1 MTLIKWTPINTIN
14 RDFDHMLDRI
24 FNDGWNN
31 NNKIRN
37 NPPSVDI
44 IENEEEFVLTA
55 ELPGFDKKN
64 LNIKVEENGVLR
76 INANTKI
83 NIEPNDPLYRIR
95 ERNSGSSNRRFN
107 LPENAIVDKIN
118 AQFKNGLL
126 TVNIPK
132 AKEIKSESKKIKIS

>member
-1 MTLIKWTPINTIN
+1 MTLIKWAPINSIN

-37 NPPSVDI
+37 NTPSVDI

-55 ELPGFDKKN
+55 EFPGFDKKN
-64 LNIKVEENGVLR
+64 LNIEVKENGVLN
-76 INANTKI
+76 INANYKI
-83 NIEPNDPLYRIR
+83 NKEPNKTLYRIR
-95 ERNSGSSNRRFN
+95 ERNSGSYNRKFN
-107 LPENAIVDKIN
+107 LPENTIVNKID

-132 AKEIKSESKKIKIS
+132 AKEIEPESKKIKIR

>member
-1 MTLIKWTPINTIN
+1 MTLIKWTPINSIN

-37 NPPSVDI
+37 NTPSVDI

-55 ELPGFDKKN
+55 DLPGFDKKN
-64 LNIKVEENGVLR
+64 LDIEIEENGVLN
-76 INANTKI
+76 INANSKI
-83 NIEPNDPLYRIR
+83 NKEPNDPFYRIR
-95 ERNSGSSNRRFN
+95 ERNSDSYNRKFN
-107 LPENAIVDKIN
+107 LPENAIVERIN

-132 AKEIKSESKKIKIS
+132 AKEIEPESKKIKIR

>member
-1 MTLIKWTPINTIN
+1 MTLIKWAPINSIN

-37 NPPSVDI
+37 NTPSVDI

-55 ELPGFDKKN
+55 EFPGFDKKN
-64 LNIKVEENGVLR
+64 LNIEVKENGVLN
-76 INANTKI
+76 INANSKI
-83 NIEPNDPLYRIR
+83 NKEPNDPLYRIR
-95 ERNSGSSNRRFN
+95 ERNSDSYNRKFN
-107 LPENAIVDKIN
+107 LPENAIAEKIN

-132 AKEIKSESKKIKIS
+132 AKEIEPESKKIKIR

>member
-1 MTLIKWTPINTIN
+1 
-14 RDFDHMLDRI
+14 MLDRI
-24 FNDGWNN
+24 FNDSWNN

-37 NPPSVDI
+37 NTPSVDI

-55 ELPGFDKKN
+55 DIPGFDKKD
-64 LNIKVEENGVLR
+64 LNIEVEENAVLN
-76 INANTKI
+76 INANPEI
-83 NIEPNDPLYRIR
+83 NNEPNDPLYRIR
-95 ERNSGSSNRRFN
+95 ERNSGSYNRKFN

-132 AKEIKSESKKIKIS
+132 AKEIESESKKIKIS

>member
-1 MTLIKWTPINTIN
+1 MTLIKWTSINSIN

-37 NPPSVDI
+37 NKPSVDV
-44 IENEEEFVLTA
+44 IENEEEFVLTVDF
-55 ELPGFDKKN
+55 PGFDKKN
-64 LNIKVEENGVLR
+64 INIEVEENGVLN
-76 INANTKI
+76 INANSKI
-83 NIEPNDPLYRIR
+83 NKEPNDPLYRIR
-95 ERNSGSSNRRFN
+95 ERNSGSYNRKFN

-132 AKEIKSESKKIKIS
+132 AKEIESESKKIKIR